1 MIFENAK
8 DIQAPQG
15 RIKQIKNSQGNIL
28 WSVVPEEFRLCQYIQ
43 SSGTQYI
50 DTGIKLNYS
59 SAKITQVATAQYMAS
74 NANRE
79 LMGAN
84 GWGFWGKSAS
94 NKLEAAAASTITE
107 SALVKNTIS
116 LTTVPGSRSIV
127 FSVNSKKYTGTASS
141 FPDNNYACYVFAI
154 GGKDGAAALFFCNA
168 RVYEYIISFNDEVVS
183 HLLPAKRLSDGE
195 PGMYDIVARK
205 FLVNAGTGTFVI
217 GQEL

>member
-1 MIFENAK
+1 
-8 DIQAPQG
+8 
-15 RIKQIKNSQGNIL
+15 
-28 WSVVPEEFRLCQYIQ
+28 
-43 SSGTQYI
+43 
-50 DTGIKLNYS
+50 
-59 SAKITQVATAQYMAS
+59 MAS

-107 SALVKNTIS
+107 SALVKHTIS

-154 GGKDGAAALFFCNA
+154 GGKDGTAALFFCNA